1 MTQQPHLARRLA
13 GTFHR
18 ARPAHVLALVLA
30 SGLAGCRHKVAPYT
44 LPSAAHAPIDL
55 EVPSSPEPPLI
66 ATLPLPELAPLPSIP
81 PPLPRRRPAPAPKED
96 AQPPVQTAEAA
107 PATLAIGM
115 LSNGDEATAQ
125 TQQQAQEMI
134 ASILKRIAAL
144 PSKTA
149 NAQKREISK
158 IRHFLDQAQQAL
170 NSGDAEG
177 ANNLATKARLLM
189 DDLEKK

>member
-1 MTQQPHLARRLA
+1 LTQQPHLARRLA
-13 GTFHR
+13 RTFHR
-18 ARPAHVLALVLA
+18 APALALVLA
-30 SGLAGCRHKVAPYT
+30 AGLAGCRHKVAPFT

-55 EVPSSPEPPLI
+55 ELPSSPEPPPLI
-66 ATLPLPELAPLPSIP
+66 ATLPPPELAPLPSIP
-81 PPLPRRRPAPAPKED
+81 PPPPRRRPAPAPKED
-96 AQPPVQTAEAA
+96 AQPPVPTAEAA

-115 LSNGDEATAQ
+115 LSTGGDATPQ

-144 PSKTA
+144 PSRTA
-149 NAQKREISK
+149 NAQKKEVRQ

-177 ANNLATKARLLM
+177 ANNLAIKARLLM
-189 DDLEKK
+189 DDLEKR